1 MGSLMSATKVVGEG
15 GGKSAGSL
23 WTTAAL
29 AFALSLGAGG
39 AASAASALSDKP
51 VPLAKEEDLPKR
63 TAPILEIGPAFL
75 GTGNLPKGWVLPTGA
90 VWQPAFWVFG
100 SSRTSFNFVE
110 SRTGGE
116 DLSEIATRL
125 DLFGNLQLS
134 GTDRFLI
141 GISPLRSSGQFTNY
155 RFSPNANQGFNESI
169 SFELTTAFFEGELGE
184 LFPGLDP
191 EDTGAYDL
199 SLAFGRQPIFFQ
211 EGALINDTIDAF
223 GVNRDTIII
232 PNSIIDWRMTGLI
245 GVNDIHRADG
255 RRHAGDI
262 LVGWFNELNFR
273 DQTVNVDAVAIATE
287 DAPGLFAGAG
297 VIQRFGHLNVAARLN
312 GSLALDNESAQVS
325 NGLLGFLELSTTL
338 PHGEDLVYANGF
350 AVAGTFTPAALD
362 PTAGGPLGRAG
373 ILFASASL
381 GGYGA
386 ALPGRTSDTVG
397 GAIGYQMFFHNARTQ
412 LILEVGAK
420 YEGDDSI
427 GSTAAVGAQVR
438 QAVGRRVEL
447 RADTFYTVREG
458 RGGDGFGARAEIAV
472 NF

>member
-1 MGSLMSATKVVGEG
+1 MVSVASGSKVSCQSMMTMTKGRWAV
-15 GGKSAGSL
+15 
-23 WTTAAL
+23 AAM
-29 AFALSLGAGG
+29 AFALGLGANN
-39 AASAASALSDKP
+39 AAFAASALSDEP

-63 TAPILEIGPAFL
+63 TAPILEIGPDFL

-100 SSRTSFNFVE
+100 STRTSFNFVE

-134 GTDRFLI
+134 GTERILI

-155 RFSPNANQGFNESI
+155 QFSPNANQGFNDHI
-169 SFELTTAFFEGELGE
+169 NFELTTAFFEGELGE

-191 EDTGAYDL
+191 KDTGAYDL
-199 SLAFGRQPIFFQ
+199 SFAIGRQPIFFQ
-211 EGALINDTIDAF
+211 EGALVNDTIDAI
-223 GVNRDTIII
+223 GINRDTIII
-232 PNSIIDWRMTGLI
+232 PNSIIDWRMTGLV

-255 RRHAGDI
+255 RRHSGDI

-273 DQTVNVDAVAIATE
+273 GPTVNVDAVAIATD
-287 DAPGLFAGAG
+287 DAPGVFGG
-297 VIQRFGHLNVAARLN
+297 VGMIQRFGHWNVAARLN
-312 GSLALDNESAQVS
+312 GSLALDDESAQVS
-325 NGLLGFLELSTTL
+325 NGLLGFVELSTTL
-338 PHGEDLVYANGF
+338 PHGEDLVYLNGF

-362 PTAGGPLGRAG
+362 PSAGGPLGRAG

-381 GGYGA
+381 GRYGA

-397 GAIGYQMFFHNARTQ
+397 GAIGYQMFFNNARTQ
-412 LILEVGAK
+412 LILEVGGK
-420 YEGDDSI
+420 YEGDDRI
-427 GSTAAVGAQVR
+427 GSTAAIGAQVR

-447 RADTFYTVREG
+447 RADSFYTVREG